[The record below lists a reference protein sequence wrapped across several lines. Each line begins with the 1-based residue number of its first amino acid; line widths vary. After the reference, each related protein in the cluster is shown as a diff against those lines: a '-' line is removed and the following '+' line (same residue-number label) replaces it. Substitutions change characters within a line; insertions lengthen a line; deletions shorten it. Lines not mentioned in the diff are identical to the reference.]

1 LAPQPSTGTTIV
13 SPVWAASSAWRSEQE
28 SPPEHSP
35 SAGARSAAVF
45 TVTESAA
52 ATGAQTSLTHSALPV
67 ARQLTQRRVRPHA
80 NADAKEF
87 VSSETIR

>member
-1 LAPQPSTGTTIV
+1 
-13 SPVWAASSAWRSEQE
+13 
-28 SPPEHSP
+28 
-35 SAGARSAAVF
+35 VF